1 MPRLYY
7 EYTNFKIL
15 MLKYNKNKTIKNPQ
29 KNPQTQPV
37 GLQFSYDI
45 FGGIITGEGSIYMEL
60 KNSKMVGLQAK

>member
-15 MLKYNKNKTIKNPQ
+15 MLKYHKNKTIQNPQ
-29 KNPQTQPV
+29 KTPQTQPV

-45 FGGIITGEGSIYMEL
+45 SGGIITGEGGIYMEL
-60 KNSKMVGLQAK
+60 KNSKMVGIW